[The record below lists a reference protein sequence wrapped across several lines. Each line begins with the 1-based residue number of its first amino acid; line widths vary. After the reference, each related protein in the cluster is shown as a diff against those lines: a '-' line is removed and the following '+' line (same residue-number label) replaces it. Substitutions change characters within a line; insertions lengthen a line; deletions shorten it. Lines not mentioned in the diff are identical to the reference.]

1 MLHRQTLQHLL
12 QGAEIAPDA
21 LNELQ
26 DVIDAVLQ
34 AVAKQALSVKPAG
47 STVASEE
54 HVEEAVR
61 QLLPDLAPSL
71 LHNMLMHRHR
81 G

>member
-1 MLHRQTLQHLL
+1 LL

-21 LNELQ
+21 LGELQ
-26 DVIDAVLQ
+26 GIVDAVIW
-34 AVAKQALSVKPAG
+34 AVAKEALQGNPASVL
-47 STVASEE
+47 TEE

-61 QLLPDLAPSL
+61 RLLPELAPFL
-71 LHNMLMHRHR
+71 LHNVLMHRHR

>member
-21 LNELQ
+21 LGELQ
-26 DVIDAVLQ
+26 HLVDAVIR
-34 AVAKQALSVKPAG
+34 AVAKEALKMKPTSA
-47 STVASEE
+47 TVASED

-61 QLLPDLAPSL
+61 RLLPDLAPSL
-71 LHNMLMHRHR
+71 LHNVLMHRHR